1 MGSNVTVMQL
11 ILLIPF
17 GVRKLS
23 VLYMYLSFL
32 WRQLSPGVG
41 TPLLR
46 YLDFSVSFFA
56 HAHTYTCTHTYTHTH
71 THTHTQHTHTHT
83 THTHAH
89 THSRPPP
96 NQCSACRTSR
106 YLHNTQQ
113 TSLSA
118 AKFEPAFPAIERPQT
133 YALDLMVTG
142 TGSSMLCFPFIRG
155 VKETFAVIAARKLS
169 VNLYDIHH
177 CCVYS
182 EKLLMMGRGTVR
194 NMQSFIPK
202 NKFEKLVHLVG
213 FIIRRVKPF
222 AVTTVQYKCP
232 IKLYMFR
239 TVPLSIIRRFHCTHS
254 KPV

>member
-71 THTHTQHTHTHT
+71 THTHTHTQHTHTHHTHTHNIHTHTTHTHTHT

-96 NQCSACRTSR
+96 N
-106 YLHNTQQ
+106 
-113 TSLSA
+113 
-118 AKFEPAFPAIERPQT
+118 
-133 YALDLMVTG
+133 
-142 TGSSMLCFPFIRG
+142 
-155 VKETFAVIAARKLS
+155 
-169 VNLYDIHH
+169 
-177 CCVYS
+177 
-182 EKLLMMGRGTVR
+182 
-194 NMQSFIPK
+194 
-202 NKFEKLVHLVG
+202 
-213 FIIRRVKPF
+213 
-222 AVTTVQYKCP
+222 
-232 IKLYMFR
+232 
-239 TVPLSIIRRFHCTHS
+239 
-254 KPV
+254 